1 KNEIPSLLLSS
12 ASLYSYSN
20 FWGVVAAIDTNS
32 MSRIDKV
39 GLFNSLFGSK
49 LTNPNDF
56 TEGVLKTNGYLDIEI
71 AKFINSNFNQNDKC
85 AIYDNYQQRINNTDG
100 EINK

>member
-1 KNEIPSLLLSS
+1 
-12 ASLYSYSN
+12 SYSN

-39 GLFNSLFGSK
+39 VLFNSLFGSK

-56 TEGVLKTNGYLDIEI
+56 TEGVLKTNGYTDFEI
-71 AKFINSNFNQNDKC
+71 AKFINPNFNQNDRN
-85 AIYDNYQQRINNTDG
+85 AIYDNYHQTINNPDG
-100 EINK
+100 AINKFLAAY